1 METHVNKPEWL
12 LQMEGILETLNEGV
26 IIVDDCHDV
35 IFINQYL
42 FDLTGFSPEETL
54 GRHADHFYQGEDA
67 VFIRQQII
75 RGKQQGENRYEFYIP
90 RRDGGRV
97 PVIIS
102 ARTIEDPDGR
112 EFVVITFTD
121 ISEQK
126 RTLEQL
132 REANMQLEERQQ
144 EIERELALAARVQR
158 SLAPQGLSWG
168 PFAVET
174 YYSPV
179 SSIGGDFGLVTP
191 LGGDALNLL
200 VCDVTGHGISS
211 ALIANRI
218 YTETL
223 HLLEDS
229 VPPGDILRRLNA
241 FVLQHIRVSGFY
253 FSLAIARLHDRHRR
267 LSFASAGHPP
277 AFWATPGGEVRRL
290 ESRSMVLGMLEQA
303 VAPEPSEEIPLSA
316 GERLVL
322 YTDGLTEVF
331 DQRGEMLGLDGLQE
345 VVREAARQ
353 PFDKMTQ
360 GILDSVA
367 AWRHGPI
374 TDDMSLVL
382 VEVR

>member
-1 METHVNKPEWL
+1 MGTQVNKPEWL

-26 IIVDDCHDV
+26 IIVDDCHDI
-35 IFINQYL
+35 IFVNQYL
-42 FDLTGFSPEETL
+42 YDLTGYSPDETI
-54 GRHADHFYQGEDA
+54 GRHADQFYEGDDA
-67 VFIRQQII
+67 LFIRQQIVL
-75 RGKQQGENRYEFYIP
+75 GKQQGENRYEFYVP
-90 RRDGGRV
+90 RRDGSRV

-102 ARTIEDPDGR
+102 GRSIEDPDGR

-121 ISEQK
+121 ITEQK
-126 RTLEQL
+126 RSQEQL
-132 REANMQLEERQQ
+132 REANLQLEARQQ

-158 SLAPQGLSWG
+158 SLAPQGMRWG
-168 PFAVET
+168 PFDVET
-174 YYSPV
+174 YYMPV

-229 VPPGDILRRLNA
+229 ALPGDMLRRLND

-253 FSLAIARLHDRHRR
+253 FSLAIARLHDHQRR

-303 VAPEPSEEIPLSA
+303 VAADPCEEIQLTA
-316 GERLVL
+316 GDRVVL

-331 DQRGEMLGLDGLQE
+331 DQRGEMLGLDGLE
-345 VVREAARQ
+345 EAVRGATRR
-353 PFDKMTQ
+353 PFDQMKQ
-360 GILDSVA
+360 GILDCVA

-382 VEVR
+382 VDVL